1 MTQSEI
7 NETARSLGM
16 TPEACPWLWK
26 NTRIRHCINHFSTE
40 QNVRLPDPESDD
52 PAVMLW
58 DGALMQALDKARLD
72 PQVSLGGNE
81 TCVIIGTPPNEW
93 YLFKP
98 QTTAALLAAWRATQ

>member
-58 DGALMQALDKARLD
+58 DGALLRALRWPGVALNNARNLHETW
-72 PQVSLGGNE
+72 STNGNWAGIFYGKHE
-81 TCVIIGTPPNEW
+81 
-93 YLFKP
+93 
-98 QTTAALLAAWRATQ
+98 TAALLAAWRATQ